1 MNHSKKEKIETAKH
15 IINMHRK
22 IQHNTNEIR
31 RLDKKIDTVRIE
43 SEMERRRLE
52 NKIKRSVWEVL
63 QITLG
68 NRKKVEEMSH
78 RTTDTAERLDK
89 VEQTIDWVMKTL
101 IGLFITA
108 VFGGVIAYL
117 FNMF

>member
-1 MNHSKKEKIETAKH
+1 
-15 IINMHRK
+15 MHRK